1 VREFIM
7 TEGVAAVL
15 ATVQIAACAVLI
27 GFYHALLFWI
37 FVAILPVFLG
47 LLYWSQRVLS
57 PLLAEVED
65 VYGKYSSH
73 QIDAIKGIEA
83 VKAAAAEGPFRDA
96 MLREF
101 LQVSR
106 KLFQSSLIA
115 RLFDAAS
122 NLIVLLSGALF
133 LYLGAKLVL
142 DGSLSIG
149 AFVAVQSMLGL
160 GFVAKVRILG
170 IWDEFQLVKVLINRL
185 RDVFEPEPEQ
195 GADRSRLRPVK
206 SLEGNISLRGVG
218 FRYGGPDSAPVLED
232 INLDIPAGKTVAL
245 VGRSGSGKTTLVK
258 LISGMIEPT
267 AGSLRIDGV
276 ELRTVNYHELRRHIG
291 IVLQENYL
299 FDDTI
304 MGNITFGDPQPNLER
319 TVQAAQLAAVHDV
332 ISRLPLG
339 YETRVGESGM
349 GVSGGQRQRIAI
361 ARALYNDPPVLIF
374 DEATSALDSES
385 ERAIQENLARVMQN
399 RTSIVIAHRLSTI
412 READMIVVLER
423 GRVAETGTHDE
434 LMARRGLYFYLI
446 SQQMGL
452 S

>member
-1 VREFIM
+1 V
-7 TEGVAAVL
+7 
-15 ATVQIAACAVLI
+15 ACAALI
-27 GFYHALLFWI
+27 GFYHSLLFWI
-37 FVAILPVFLG
+37 FVALLPVFFG

-57 PLLAEVED
+57 PLLAAVEE

-83 VKAAAAEGPFRDA
+83 MKAASAEGPFRDA

-106 KLFQSSLIA
+106 KLFQSSLLS
-115 RLFDAAS
+115 RLFDAAN
-122 NLIVLLSGALF
+122 NLVVLLSGALF
-133 LYLGAKLVL
+133 LYVGARLVL
-142 DGSLSIG
+142 AGAISIG
-149 AFVAVQSMLGL
+149 AFVAVQSMLGVA
-160 GFVAKVRILG
+160 FVAQVRILQM
-170 IWDEFQLVKVLINRL
+170 WDDLQLAKVLINRL

-195 GADRSRLRPVK
+195 GRDRSRLRPVK
-206 SLEGNISLRGVG
+206 SVEGNITLRGVG

-258 LISGMIEPT
+258 LMAGLIEPT
-267 AGSLRIDGV
+267 AGSLQIDGV
-276 ELRTVNYHELRRHIG
+276 ELRTVNYRELRRHFG
-291 IVLQENYL
+291 FVLQENYL

-304 MGNITFGDPQPNLER
+304 LGNITFGDPQPDLER
-319 TVQAAQLAAVHDV
+319 AVQAAQLAAVHDF

-349 GVSGGQRQRIAI
+349 GVSGGQRQRLVI

-385 ERAIQENLARVMQN
+385 ERAIQENLARVMQG

-412 READMIVVLER
+412 READLIVVLES
-423 GRVAETGTHDE
+423 GRVAETGRHDE
-434 LMARRGLYFYLI
+434 LMARRGLYFYLN

-452 S
+452 G